1 MEIGKMLGTVQ
12 AVGGPKRED
21 KALVEGARQFEAMLL
36 QEMLKPLQ
44 FGAGP
49 DEGGEESAGGAADTV
64 RGFGTEAIASG
75 GGFGIARQIVR
86 QVGAEEE
93 RRG

>member
-1 MEIGKMLGTVQ
+1 
-12 AVGGPKRED
+12 
-21 KALVEGARQFEAMLL
+21 MLL

-64 RGFGTEAIASG
+64 RGFGTEAIAKAIASG